1 MKAGYVRVAVVTA
14 AALMGLT
21 ACGGGS
27 DTGAD
32 PAPPPAAKPS
42 PSRPAESSTPMADPD
57 VVLRG
62 ADELKQML
70 PARGELIEGW
80 STSGGADALRADPVD
95 DAEDDCLIDPI
106 PCSGAL
112 FTATGEYKDAAG
124 VVTHSGLESY
134 DSIEHARA
142 RFAAAAAGGEG
153 EVKSQGA
160 AAGNESQYFTRTASG
175 GTDNVVVFRVGTVLA
190 EVSVEAGG
198 PNQVREASEFALF
211 QAERLQALLSR
222 KATG

>member
-32 PAPPPAAKPS
+32 PEPPSAIRSPRPVESPPAG
-42 PSRPAESSTPMADPD
+42 ADPD
-57 VVLRG
+57 VVLRS
-62 ADELKQML
+62 ADELKRML

-80 STSGGADALRADPVD
+80 STSGGAEALRADPVD
-95 DAEDDCLIDPI
+95 DVEDDCLIEPV
-106 PCSGAL
+106 PCTGAL

-124 VVTHSGLESY
+124 VVTQSGLEAY

-153 EVKSQGA
+153 EVKSRGA
-160 AAGNESQYFTRTASG
+160 AAGNESQYFTRTAGG

-190 EVSVEAGG
+190 EVSTEAGG
-198 PNQVREASEFALF
+198 PDQVREASDFALF
-211 QAERLQALLSR
+211 QAERVQALLSR
-222 KATG
+222 KITG